1 MYKHTNKSRIITRR
15 GAKFSK
21 GEGRGEGEGYLIFV
35 NFGTYT
41 TALFRLV
48 QVHQKVEDHYEER
61 REESKTCGDQ
71 EK

>member
-1 MYKHTNKSRIITRR
+1 MWCRYGNSGLHYETKAVFEDHYEERYIT
-15 GAKFSK
+15 
-21 GEGRGEGEGYLIFV
+21 
-35 NFGTYT
+35 T
-41 TALFRLV
+41 LFRLV

>member
-1 MYKHTNKSRIITRR
+1 MATRSSITRQKRSSRIITR
-15 GAKFSK
+15 GGK
-21 GEGRGEGEGYLIFV
+21 GEAYLIFV
-35 NFGTYT
+35 SFGMYT

-48 QVHQKVEDHYEER
+48 QAHQQVEDHYEER